1 MSLNA
6 FIQELEDK
14 FVITKIKNVYKDQNF
29 SIEEANLLNVNL
41 YNIKIYTV
49 LKFQSGV

>member
-14 FVITKIKNVYKDQNF
+14 FVITKIKNVD
-29 SIEEANLLNVNL
+29 ANLLNINL
-41 YNIKIYTV
+41 YNVKVYTI
-49 LKFQSGV
+49 LKF